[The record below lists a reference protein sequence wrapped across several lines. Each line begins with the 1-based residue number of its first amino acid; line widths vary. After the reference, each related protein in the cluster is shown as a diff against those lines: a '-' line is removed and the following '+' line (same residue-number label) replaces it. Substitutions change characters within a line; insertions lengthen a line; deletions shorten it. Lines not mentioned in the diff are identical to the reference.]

1 MITKSWF
8 ATLSKLDFETEEPS
22 EGIRLYINGEY
33 TIITGISFK
42 NGILNVANSDD
53 NIIKLTEEPDNMI
66 FSNTLRADWNMWY
79 DMYGE
84 HDVHSHEYK
93 PYAFNS
99 KEALAVALDLVDYDD
114 IEMYYEDDIDSDSD
128 SEE

>member
-53 NIIKLTEEPDNMI
+53 DIIKLTEEPDNMI

>member
-8 ATLSKLDFETEEPS
+8 ATLSKRDFETEEYS
-22 EGIRLYINGEY
+22 EGIRLYIDGVY
-33 TIITGISFK
+33 TIITGISFH

-53 NIIKLTEEPDNMI
+53 DIIKLTEEPDNMI